1 MKLFVGLG
9 NPGKKYQFTRHNVGF
24 MVIDTYANRNQLSFK
39 FESKFNAEVAT
50 FTNNQE
56 KIFLCKP
63 STYMNLSGDAIIK
76 MMNYYH
82 IDIEDVFV
90 FVDDINLDVGR
101 LRLREKGGHG
111 GHNGLR
117 DIIQK
122 LHSRDFKRIRIGI
135 GEQNTDRLDHYVLG
149 EFSKDELISIKH
161 TTDLC
166 VEMIDDVLHNK
177 SYLDIMTKFNTQT

>member
-9 NPGKKYQFTRHNVGF
+9 NPGKKYAFTRHNVGF
-24 MVIDTYANRNQLSFK
+24 MVVDTYANRNQLSFK
-39 FESKFNAEVAT
+39 YESKFDAEVAV
-50 FTNNQE
+50 FNQNLE
-56 KIFLCKP
+56 KVILCKP
-63 STYMNLSGDAIIK
+63 ATFMNLSGDALYKI
-76 MMNYYH
+76 MNYYN

-90 FVDDINLDVGR
+90 FVDDINLQVGR

-122 LHSRDFKRIRIGI
+122 TCTREFKRIRIGI
-135 GEQNTDRLDHYVLG
+135 GENTHSRLDYYVLG
-149 EFSKDELISIKH
+149 EFSKNELITIKH
-161 TTDLC
+161 TADQC
-166 VEMIDDVLHNK
+166 VEIIDDVINGK

>member
-24 MVIDTYANRNQLSFK
+24 MAIDTFANRNQLSFK
-39 FESKFNAEVAT
+39 FESKFNSEIVM
-50 FTNNQE
+50 FTQNQE
-56 KIFLCKP
+56 KIILCKP
-63 STYMNLSGDAIIK
+63 STFMNLSGDAIIK
-76 MMNYYH
+76 IMNYYH
-82 IDIEDVFV
+82 IPIEDVFV

-122 LHSRDFKRIRIGI
+122 LHARDFKRIRIGI
-135 GEQNTDRLDHYVLG
+135 GENTLDRLDHYVLG
-149 EFSKDELISIKH
+149 EFSKNELITIKH
-161 TTDLC
+161 AADRC
-166 VEMIDDVLHNK
+166 VEIIDEVISNK
-177 SYLDIMTKFNTQT
+177 NYLDIMTKFNTQT

>member
-9 NPGKKYQFTRHNVGF
+9 NPGKKYAFTRHNVGF
-24 MVIDTYANRNQLSFK
+24 MVIDTFANRNQLSFK
-39 FESKFNAEVAT
+39 YESKFDAEIAM
-50 FTNNQE
+50 FTQNQE
-56 KIFLCKP
+56 KILLCKP
-63 STYMNLSGDAIIK
+63 STFMNLSGDAISKI
-76 MMNYYH
+76 MHYYD

-90 FVDDINLDVGR
+90 FVDDINLEVGR

-122 LHSRDFKRIRIGI
+122 TQTRDFKRIRIGI
-135 GEQNTDRLDHYVLG
+135 GENTQKRLDHYVLG
-149 EFSKDELISIKH
+149 EFSKNEIITIKLAA
-161 TTDLC
+161 DRC
-166 VEMIDDVLHNK
+166 VEMIDDVISGK

>member
-9 NPGKKYQFTRHNVGF
+9 NPGKKYAFTRHNVGF
-24 MVIDTYANRNQLSFK
+24 MVIDTYANRNNLNFK
-39 FESKFNAEVAT
+39 YESKFDAEIAM
-50 FTNNQE
+50 FNQNQE
-56 KIFLCKP
+56 KVILCKP
-63 STYMNLSGDAIIK
+63 STFMNLSGDAIIK
-76 MMNYYH
+76 VMNYYD

-90 FVDDINLDVGR
+90 FVDDINLNVGR

-122 LHSRDFKRIRIGI
+122 AHTRDFKRIRIGI
-135 GEQNTDRLDHYVLG
+135 GENTAARLDHYVLG
-149 EFSKDELISIKH
+149 EFSKDEIITIKN
-161 TTDLC
+161 TADQC
-166 VEMIDDVLHNK
+166 VEMIDDIINGK

>member
-24 MVIDTYANRNQLSFK
+24 MILDTYANRNHLSFK
-39 FESKFNAEVAT
+39 YDSKFDAEVAS
-50 FTNNQE
+50 FNQGE
-56 KIFLCKP
+56 NKVVLLKP
-63 STYMNLSGDAIIK
+63 STYMNLSGDAIVK
-76 MMNYYH
+76 VMNYYH

-90 FVDDINLDVGR
+90 FVDDINLVVGR

-117 DIIQK
+117 DIILK
-122 LHSRDFKRIRIGI
+122 TKTSDFKRIRIGI
-135 GEQNTDRLDHYVLG
+135 GENTSSKLDHYVLG
-149 EFSKDELISIKH
+149 EFSKDELITIKIAA
-161 TTDLC
+161 DQC
-166 VEMIDDVLHNK
+166 VDMIDEVIGGK